1 MDESKAIELLREIYT
16 AIPEFGNSPNFKS
29 VDPSQVKITEG
40 LRGFYELR
48 IKVKLNDLAKE
59 EINPILR
66 THNLDMR
73 VKKDF
78 IIIF

>member
-16 AIPEFGNSPNFKS
+16 AIPEFGYSPNFIT
-29 VDPSQVKITEG
+29 VDPSQVKTTEG

-66 THNLDMR
+66 THDLDMT
-73 VKKDF
+73 VKKDL